1 MATSMNFSKKKQ
13 SKQLRKTQDY
23 STTES
28 HSVVRQTNITNV
40 DEWEKQIWY
49 WRTHLDVFIEEYFST
64 EDKPIKLFPFQR
76 VIARAVGNCEFI
88 DDVESRSLGKTYK
101 MALILS
107 ALAILYPNNQILVV
121 SKTVR
126 QAILTIKYI
135 EQIANDN
142 PNFSREII
150 FPIRVAKDTAVVKFK
165 SGSTIEALA
174 MNVDGSNVR
183 GLRKKIVYIDE
194 SAWVKTEVIQSVLM
208 PILQYKRNIYWKY
221 KDAGF
226 EDFKSKLIQTSSAYL
241 KSCEFFPRF
250 KQTLRDMKNGDASK
264 FACSLNYQTGVRYG
278 IIDEQFVQNQ
288 KNLMPM
294 TSWEMEWNSR
304 FIGAT
309 EGSYFP
315 YEITEPCR
323 NLEHVE
329 LFQAKSS
336 KSRYIL
342 SADIA
347 TSASTYA
354 DNACICII
362 KISEKLDGT
371 FNKYLVNIR
380 SFHGYQL
387 EALAFEIRKMCVRFP
402 NIEKVVIDINALGE
416 GIVSL
421 LNSPFVDENNKEYP
435 PFILDSLERSAGNA
449 IPIIRGVRADIK
461 FNSRM
466 ATCTRM
472 YLENKSLHIPI
483 SSASMRRE
491 VELNDDNNTKDV
503 KSKKNL
509 LMEEIAIYIES
520 DALQYEMG
528 NIIPKITVSGNI
540 QYDTQSILLHKDRY
554 SALGM
559 GLEYILELEN
569 KARDSKRNES
579 EFSIGC
585 AYSF

>member
-1 MATSMNFSKKKQ
+1 MATAMNFSRKKQ
-13 SKQLRKTQDY
+13 SKQHRKTQDY
-23 STTES
+23 SCTES
-28 HSVVRQTNITNV
+28 HVVTRQSEIENV
-40 DEWEKQIWY
+40 EEWEKQIWY
-49 WRTHLDVFIEEYFST
+49 WRTHLDIFIEEYFST

-76 VIARAVGNCEFI
+76 VIARAVGNSEFI

-107 ALAILYPNNQILVV
+107 ALAILYPNNQILIV

-150 FPIRVAKDTAVVKFK
+150 FPIRVAKDCAIVKFK
-165 SGSTIEALA
+165 SGAQIEALA

-221 KDAGF
+221 KDSGF

-250 KQTLRDMKNGDASK
+250 KQTLRDMKNGDKSK
-264 FACSLNYQTGVRYG
+264 FACALNYRTGVRYG
-278 IIDEQFVQNQ
+278 IIDEQFVENQ
-288 KNLMPM
+288 KNLMPI
-294 TSWEMEWNSR
+294 TSWKMEWNSE

-323 NLEHVE
+323 NLEHIE
-329 LFQAKSS
+329 LCQAKGS

-347 TSASTYA
+347 TSAQSYA
-354 DNACICII
+354 DNACICVV
-362 KISEKLDGT
+362 KISEKIDGT

-387 EALAFEIRKMCVRFP
+387 EQLAFEIRKMCVRFP
-402 NIEKVVIDINALGE
+402 NIEKVIIDINALGE

-435 PFILDSLERSAGNA
+435 PFILDSLERNAGIA
-449 IPIIRGVRADIK
+449 LPIIRGVRADMK

-472 YLENKSLHIPI
+472 YLENKSLHLPVT
-483 SSASMRRE
+483 STSMRRE
-491 VELNDDNNTKDV
+491 IELNDEKSDV
-503 KSKKNL
+503 KSKRNL
-509 LMEEIAIYIES
+509 LMEEIAIYIET

-554 SALGM
+554 SSLGM
-559 GLEYILELEN
+559 ALEYILELEN

-579 EFSIGC
+579 DFSIGT
-585 AYSF
+585 AYSW